1 MNQSSFLRNLIGF
14 LVGGVT
20 AAVATGLVFS
30 AFHPM
35 PAERTPHNH
44 TPEVLAALAIAMFFA
59 GGFIGRRGIS
69 ADFFSDLLPS
79 VIGTYL
85 ILGFLCAIASLDFV
99 EIAAVLGFVTVGVV
113 ASTVVSLLLL
123 RWFPPKIGHGID
135 T

>member
-1 MNQSSFLRNLIGF
+1 MNQPSFLRDLIGF

-35 PAERTPHNH
+35 PAERSTHDH
-44 TPEVLAALAIAMFFA
+44 TPEVLAALVIAMFFA

-69 ADFFSDLLPS
+69 ADFYSDLLRS
-79 VIGTYL
+79 VLGSYL
-85 ILGFLCAIASLDFV
+85 ILGFLFVIASLDFV
-99 EIAAVLGFVTVGVV
+99 EIAALLGFVTVGVL
-113 ASTVVSLLLL
+113 ASAVVSLLLL
-123 RWFPPKIGHGID
+123 RWFPPKIDHEFD

>member
-1 MNQSSFLRNLIGF
+1 MNQSSFLRDLTGF

-20 AAVATGLVFS
+20 AALATGFVFS

-44 TPEVLAALAIAMFFA
+44 TPEVLAVLVIAMFFA
-59 GGFIGRRGIS
+59 GGFIGRRGMS
-69 ADFFSDLLPS
+69 ADFYSDLLPS
-79 VIGTYL
+79 IIGTYL
-85 ILGFLCAIASLDFV
+85 VLGFLCVIASLDFV

-113 ASTVVSLLLL
+113 TSVVVSLLLL
-123 RWFPPKIGHGID
+123 RWFPPKIDHEID